1 MSLGVLAVLYRHA
14 RCTVSLMLPVLF
26 SGLGRSLIRSIII
39 CLIVSGPLQNIG
51 DNAVLIAKSIECSAK
66 LTIDQANETTQATIS
81 ALNDQME
88 SIARAT
94 RSINENS
101 RRVEEFADRE
111 MVKVFE
117 KEDRA
122 GHLSPDEMLKRAS
135 RQCHLNSGL
144 FNYHLLSN
152 LDSKFYAKFQDS
164 TRV

>member
-1 MSLGVLAVLYRHA
+1 MDLVIICMGVSMTLGVLAALYRHA

-39 CLIVSGPLQNIG
+39 SLIVSGPLQNIG
-51 DNAVLIAKSIECSAK
+51 DNAVLLAKSIECSAK
-66 LTIDQANETTQATIS
+66 LTVDQANETTQATVS

-117 KEDRA
+117 KEDKT
-122 GHLSPDEMLKRAS
+122 GHLSPDNMLKRAS

-144 FNYHLLSN
+144 FNCFSLWCVYW
-152 LDSKFYAKFQDS
+152 Q
-164 TRV
+164 

>member
-1 MSLGVLAVLYRHA
+1 M
-14 RCTVSLMLPVLF
+14 
-26 SGLGRSLIRSIII
+26 
-39 CLIVSGPLQNIG
+39 SGPLQNIG

-66 LTIDQANETTQATIS
+66 LTIEQANETTQATIS

-117 KEDRA
+117 KEDKA
-122 GHLSPDEMLKRAS
+122 GHLSPDKMLKRAS

-144 FNYHLLSN
+144 YNCLVLLWPLSFGYLKKNKHEKSN
-152 LDSKFYAKFQDS
+152 LKFHLKFH
-164 TRV
+164 